1 MAKMIFYCTLLT
13 LLTLA
18 CTKEYSFEGGGMNV
32 RVDTLPVPVP
42 VITDPVCPACINNT
56 ASGLSEWTFKSAN
69 WKLCGRADTAIALG
83 NRTAFTFFGP
93 STCSSD
99 TGMVITVY
107 LDNDT
112 LNRDKQNLHIDRA
125 AFYCY
130 DRVTPTY
137 IFMSQNSNTFSVT
150 IDNYHHATGI
160 VTGTFG
166 GTVFRTN
173 GAAASINSGR
183 FKVKLL

>member
-1 MAKMIFYCTLLT
+1 MLMSGCE
-13 LLTLA
+13 
-18 CTKEYSFEGGGMNV
+18 KEYSFEGGGS
-32 RVDTLPVPVP
+32 RIIRDTIPVPVP

-56 ASGLSEWTFKSAN
+56 APGLSEWSFKSLN
-69 WKLCGRADTAIALG
+69 WKLCGKADTAIALG

-112 LNRDKQNLHIDRA
+112 LNRDKQNLQIDRA

-130 DRVTPTY
+130 DRVTPSY
-137 IFMSQNSNTFSVT
+137 IFLSQNSNSFSV
-150 IDNYHHATGI
+150 IIENYSHATGI

-173 GAAASINSGR
+173 GAAASINAGR